1 MIGPDR
7 QSSSG
12 PFLSW
17 FLLII
22 VALIWGSS
30 FILIKKGLISFN
42 AMEVGAL
49 RIFSAGLFLLPLAI
63 SKLKTIKSR
72 TEWLV
77 VFIVGLCGSLI
88 PAFLFA
94 QAQTQ
99 LTSSVTGLINAVTPL
114 MTLVVGAAFFKRPI
128 TRKKGVGLLVGFMG
142 SLILIMGGTSGN
154 LGDLNLYALLVI
166 AATICYGFNLNLI
179 KTYLSK
185 LPAVS
190 IVSISLLLVL
200 PISGYYLFHDGLFLA
215 KFETATEVY
224 WSLTAILILGV
235 VGTAIAL
242 ILFNRLVHLKDPV
255 FASSV
260 TYLIPAVAIVW
271 GVIDGE
277 VLLLA
282 HYLGIIIISVGIYI
296 ANSGR

>member
-1 MIGPDR
+1 MTGSARQPSDR
-7 QSSSG
+7 

-22 VALIWGSS
+22 IALIWGSS
-30 FILIKKGLISFN
+30 FILIKKGLVSFG

-77 VFIVGLCGSLI
+77 IFIVGLCGSLI

-94 QAQTQ
+94 KAQTQ

-114 MTLVVGAAFFKRPI
+114 MTLVVGAAFFNRHI
-128 TRKKGVGLLVGFMG
+128 TRKKGIGLLVGFAG
-142 SLILIMGGTSGN
+142 SLILMTAGTGGN
-154 LGDLNLYALLVI
+154 LGDLNFYVLLVI

-185 LPAVS
+185 VPAVS
-190 IVSISLLLVL
+190 IASVSLLLVL
-200 PISGYYLFHDGLFLA
+200 PVSGYYLFHDGLFMA
-215 KFETATEVY
+215 KFETAPDVY
-224 WSLTAILILGV
+224 WSFTSVLILGV

-282 HYLGIIIISVGIYI
+282 HYLGIIIISVGIYM